1 MAFIHS
7 EWISSEDCS
16 NGCHLE
22 NELRQLPDSSEFI
35 ADIESPKKELVA
47 ANGKKKGGIILAE
60 QREEGKVSTLNVH
73 VWSRKRGER
82 VPQVL

>member
-1 MAFIHS
+1 
-7 EWISSEDCS
+7 
-16 NGCHLE
+16 
-22 NELRQLPDSSEFI
+22 LPDSSEFI

-73 VWSRKRGER
+73 V
-82 VPQVL
+82 